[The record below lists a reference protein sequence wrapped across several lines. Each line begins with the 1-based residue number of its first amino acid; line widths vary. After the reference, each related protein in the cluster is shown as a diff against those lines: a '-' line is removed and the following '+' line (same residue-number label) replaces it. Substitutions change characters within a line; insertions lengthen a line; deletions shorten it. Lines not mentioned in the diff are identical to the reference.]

1 MGAVMPSRKHL
12 PRLLLVIVPC
22 ISLVLAATPALAA
35 FPITEYP
42 VLTAN
47 AIPNFATLGP
57 DGNVWFT
64 EFSADK
70 IGKITTAGVVTEYPI
85 PTADSQPEGITA
97 GPDGNL
103 WFVETAANQVG
114 KINTAGKITEFSI
127 PTANSGAAGITAG
140 PDGKLWFTEF
150 AADRIGRITTS
161 GVFSSF
167 KVPTGN
173 SGPNGITTG
182 SNGNLW
188 FTEYKANKVGEV
200 TTSGTFTEFPV
211 AAGHPYAI
219 APGSDGNLWFTES
232 GLNDINRMTTAG
244 AVTGTFS
251 VPTSPGVPF
260 GIAPGPDKNLWF
272 TEYQG
277 NNVTQITTAGTMTE
291 SPVPTAHA
299 KPFGITPGSDGNV
312 WFAENGG
319 NNIGTIRL
327 PNLRIHYIFY
337 IPNRFFIPNITLLPT
352 QGDTVSW
359 LMLNPGIHG
368 IADASGMGLFQTPN
382 GVPIGE
388 TFQFSFTG
396 AGSYAYDD
404 PFNTAAKGTVKV
416 PIVVTPVVGAV
427 DTAQVTWA
435 SADPPAGFAFDVQVK
450 RPGTSSFVPWRTGVT
465 SLTATFGPSDP
476 LWAGTGTYRFR
487 ARMRNL
493 ANGKASGYSN
503 AKAITLS

>member
-1 MGAVMPSRKHL
+1 MSSRRHIV
-12 PRLLLVIVPC
+12 RLLIVIAPC
-22 ISLVLAATPALAA
+22 TGLVLAALPAFAA

-42 VLTAN
+42 VLTPA
-47 AIPNFATLGP
+47 AGPYETTLGA

-64 EFSADK
+64 EFNADK
-70 IGKITTAGVVTEYPI
+70 IGKVTTAGKVTEYPI
-85 PTADSQPEGITA
+85 PTAASQPEGITA

-103 WFVETAANQVG
+103 WFVETGANKIG
-114 KINTAGKITEFSI
+114 KITTAGKITEYPI
-127 PTANSGAAGITAG
+127 PTASSGAAGIAAG

-150 AADRIGRITTS
+150 GADRIGRITTA

-167 KVPTGN
+167 KVPTAA

-188 FTEYKANKVGEV
+188 FTEYNTNKVGEV
-200 TTSGTFTEFPV
+200 TTSGAFTEFP
-211 AAGHPYAI
+211 AGTGHPYAI
-219 APGSDGNLWFTES
+219 APGSDGNLWFTKS
-232 GLNDINRMTTAG
+232 GSNTVNRMTTAG
-244 AVTGTFS
+244 AVTGTFT

-277 NNVTQITTAGTMTE
+277 NNVTQISTAGTMTE

-312 WFAENGG
+312 WFAENAG
-319 NNIGTIRL
+319 NNIGTIHL

-337 IPNRFFIPNITLLPT
+337 IPNRFFIPNITQLPQ

-359 LMLNPGIHG
+359 LMLNPGLHG

-382 GVPIGE
+382 GLPIGE

-404 PFNTAAKGTVKV
+404 PFDAAAKGTVKV
-416 PIVVTPVVGAV
+416 PITVTLVVGAV

-435 SADPPAGFAFDVQVK
+435 SAVPPAGFAFDVQVK
-450 RPGTSSFVPWRTGVT
+450 RPGTSSFVPWQTGVT
-465 SLTATFGPSDP
+465 SQTATFGPSDP
-476 LWAGTGTYRFR
+476 LWAGTGTYQFR
-487 ARMRNL
+487 ARMRNVT
-493 ANGKASGYSN
+493 NGKASGYSA